1 MATWA
6 MEELAGAGSGE
17 PCAHLVEPR
26 RYFADRRVEFFRKAE
41 RRQLAQSAI
50 HDYYSCF

>member
-26 RYFADRRVEFFRKAE
+26 RYFADRR
-41 RRQLAQSAI
+41 QLAQPAI